1 MIDEHDL
8 LEIYCPQ
15 MGTMLTFNY
24 CRRVQSDLPC
34 RNFINCWES
43 RMEVGSFLKEHF
55 PQEALQEAFG
65 GLPKGRM
72 ERIFACIEGIPKE
85 KLP

>member
-34 RNFINCWES
+34 RNFIHCWET
-43 RMEVGSFLKEHF
+43 RMEVGTLFERTLS
-55 PQEALQEAFG
+55 PG
-65 GLPKGRM
+65 GIAGSLWRASQKPNGKDLRLYRRNSKG
-72 ERIFACIEGIPKE
+72 
-85 KLP
+85 

>member
-1 MIDEHDL
+1 MIDRHDL

-34 RNFINCWES
+34 RNFINCWET
-43 RMEVGSFLKEHF
+43 RVEVGSFLKRIF
-55 PQEALQEAFG
+55 PSG
-65 GLPKGRM
+65 GLAGGLWRPSQEPNG
-72 ERIFACIEGIPKE
+72 
-85 KLP
+85 

>member
-1 MIDEHDL
+1 MIDQHDL

-15 MGTMLTFNY
+15 MGTMMTFNY

-34 RNFINCWES
+34 RNFINCWET
-43 RMEVGSFLKEHF
+43 RLEVGSFLNEHF
-55 PQEALQEAFG
+55 PREVLQEAFG
-65 GLPKGRM
+65 GLPQSRM
-72 ERIFACIEGIPKE
+72 DRIFACIEGTQKE